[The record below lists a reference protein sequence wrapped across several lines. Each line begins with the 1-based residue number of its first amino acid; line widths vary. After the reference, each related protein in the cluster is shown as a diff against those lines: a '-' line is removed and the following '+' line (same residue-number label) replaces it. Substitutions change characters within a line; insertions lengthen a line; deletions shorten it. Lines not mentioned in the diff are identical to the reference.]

1 MRGPVGIWT
10 RNTQTQQAQME
21 GETDTEGR
29 IKMWF
34 ERGQAEARGGCT
46 GREQREVGEQH
57 NQSTL
62 G

>member
-1 MRGPVGIWT
+1 MRGPVGSWT
-10 RNTQTQQAQME
+10 RNTQTQQTQIE
-21 GETDTEGR
+21 GKTDTEGR

-34 ERGQAEARGGCT
+34 QRGQAEAQGGCT
-46 GREQREVGEQH
+46 GREQRGVGEQY